1 MVRNAVRMT
10 QSEAFTM
17 FVLSNSPNPKIIT
30 SKLLLLQLLE
40 GEKSKWLKS

>member
-17 FVLSNSPNPKIIT
+17 FVLSNSPNPEIIT
-30 SKLLLLQLLE
+30 SKLLLLQLLD
-40 GEKSKWLKS
+40 GEKANG